1 MSLIYYQYLLPKPFK
16 NGCFDKTYCSYRST
30 HPHMFFFFFFLNWLI
45 LFYFSFFIEKSVTSK
60 LPAGYIEA
68 MKYGHGTR
76 GVAPVSDTATH
87 EGRRCLHVG
96 PCHATWF
103 FLADSHQ
110 RGSDLGRFTLNRA
123 NSGCIGQKSR
133 FRRKFKKKNKKK
145 VQNAPFELN
154 IKPYFSSLHTNTP
167 NFSYLPL
174 SQSVTRLSLSLCSL
188 PLSLLAVRHSASV
201 ESSLDSHH
209 ILVII
214 YYYS

>member
-1 MSLIYYQYLLPKPFK
+1 
-16 NGCFDKTYCSYRST
+16 
-30 HPHMFFFFFFLNWLI
+30 
-45 LFYFSFFIEKSVTSK
+45 
-60 LPAGYIEA
+60 

-76 GVAPVSDTATH
+76 GAAPVSGTATH
-87 EGRRCLHVG
+87 EGRRCPHVG
-96 PCHATWF
+96 PRHATWF
-103 FLADSHQ
+103 FLADSRR

-123 NSGCIGQKSR
+123 NSGRIGRKSR
-133 FRRKFKKKNKKK
+133 FRLKFKKKKKKK

-174 SQSVTRLSLSLCSL
+174 SHSFTRLSLSLCSL

-214 YYYS
+214 YYCS

>member
-1 MSLIYYQYLLPKPFK
+1 MSLIYYQYLLSKPFK

-30 HPHMFFFFFFLNWLI
+30 HPHMFFFFFFELI
-45 LFYFSFFIEKSVTSK
+45 NPFFFFFLIEKSVTSK

-123 NSGCIGQKSR
+123 NSGRICQKSR
-133 FRRKFKKKNKKK
+133 FRLKFKKKIKKGAK
-145 VQNAPFELN
+145 RTV
-154 IKPYFSSLHTNTP
+154 
-167 NFSYLPL
+167 
-174 SQSVTRLSLSLCSL
+174 
-188 PLSLLAVRHSASV
+188 
-201 ESSLDSHH
+201 
-209 ILVII
+209 
-214 YYYS
+214 